1 MTPEP
6 HPSLLPTSLP
16 APLPSRAGETIAE
29 VAFAL
34 MVAGAWLVTCL
45 AG

>member
-6 HPSLLPTSLP
+6 VTPSQP
-16 APLPSRAGETIAE
+16 AALPSRAGETIAE

>member
-1 MTPEP
+1 MTSSELHTVRPTEP
-6 HPSLLPTSLP
+6 GS
-16 APLPSRAGETIAE
+16 PSRAGETIAE

-34 MVAGAWLVTCL
+34 LLVGVWLVTCL

>member
-1 MTPEP
+1 MNRSEQNRNLASDPG
-6 HPSLLPTSLP
+6 
-16 APLPSRAGETIAE
+16 ALPSRAGETIVE

-34 MVAGAWLVTCL
+34 LLVGAWLVTCL